1 MVYVLNIN
9 KEPLMPC
16 KEAKA
21 RKLLKQK
28 RAKVVK
34 RTPFTIQLLF
44 ECENQV
50 QDITLGVD
58 AGSRHI
64 GLSASTKK
72 RELYCSD
79 VELRNDIVEL
89 LSTRRACRRT
99 RRNRLRYRAPR
110 FNNRVASKKEGWLA
124 PSIRQKI
131 NCHLKVV
138 ENVYKILP
146 VSRLIVELA
155 SFDIQL
161 LKARETGEILE
172 GEDYQHGEQFGFYN
186 TREYV
191 LFRDNHECQ
200 HCHGKSKDKVL
211 EVHHL
216 ESRKT
221 GGNAPNNLITLCKTC
236 HEKYHKGEIKLK
248 QKRGTSYRDTA
259 FMNIMRKSLYNQL
272 KETYPNVEITYGYIT
287 KANRVKYGLSKEHYN
302 DAYCIA
308 GNFEA
313 DPLNTVIYQRKVRC
327 HNRQIHKMTINK
339 GSYKKRN
346 QSEYKVFGFR
356 LFDKVKYNGK
366 VGFIFSRRLDGRFM
380 IKTFNRDLISGG
392 INYKKLELLEVRNS
406 YLKEERS
413 RQFLPMT

>member
-28 RAKVVK
+28 KAKVI
-34 RTPFTIQLLF
+34 RRAPFTIQLLF

-64 GLSASTKK
+64 GLSASTEKK
-72 RELYCSD
+72 ELYCSD

-89 LSTRRACRRT
+89 IATRRSCRRT
-99 RRNRLRYRAPR
+99 RRSRLRYRPER
-110 FNNRVASKKEGWLA
+110 FNNRANAKKEGWLA

-131 NCHLKVV
+131 NCHLKVI
-138 ENVYKILP
+138 ENVYDILP
-146 VSRLIVELA
+146 VSKLRIELA
-155 SFDIQL
+155 AFDTQL
-161 LKARETGEILE
+161 LKAEEAGEVLE
-172 GEDYQHGEQFGFYN
+172 SKDYQHGEQFGFYN
-186 TREYV
+186 IREYV
-191 LFRDNHECQ
+191 IFRDKHECQ

-221 GGNAPNNLITLCKTC
+221 GGNAPNNLITLCRTC
-236 HEKYHKGEIKLK
+236 HEKYHKGKIKLK
-248 QKRGTSYRDTA
+248 QKRGASYKDAA
-259 FMNIMRKSLYNQL
+259 FMNTMRKSLYNQL
-272 KETYPNVEITYGYIT
+272 KESFPNVEITYGYIT
-287 KANRVKYGLSKEHYN
+287 KSNRIKYGLSKEHYN

-308 GNFEA
+308 GNFNA
-313 DPLNTVIYQRKVRC
+313 KPLDSYIYQKKVRC

-339 GSYKKRN
+339 GGYKKRN

-356 LFDKVKYNGK
+356 LFDKVKYQNAGC
-366 VGFIFSRRLDGRFM
+366 FIFGRRVSGRF
-380 IKTFNRDLISGG
+380 DLRKLDQTR
-392 INYKKLELLEVRNS
+392 INGAVHYKKLELLEVRTS
-406 YLKEERS
+406 YLKEERR
-413 RQFLPMT
+413 RQFLHS

>member
-28 RAKVVK
+28 KAKVI
-34 RTPFTIQLLF
+34 RRAPFTIQLLF

-50 QDITLGVD
+50 QDVTLGVD

-64 GLSASTKK
+64 GLSASTEKK
-72 RELYCSD
+72 ELYCSD

-89 LSTRRACRRT
+89 LSTRRACRRK

-131 NCHLKVV
+131 NCHLKVI

-146 VSRLIVELA
+146 VSRLIIELA
-155 SFDIQL
+155 SFDTQL
-161 LKARETGEILE
+161 LKAEETGEVLE
-172 GEDYQHGEQFGFYN
+172 DKDYQHGEQFGFYN

-200 HCHGKSKDKVL
+200 HCHGKSKDKIL

-248 QKRGTSYRDTA
+248 QKRGTSYRDAA
-259 FMNIMRKSLYNQL
+259 FMNIMRWSLYNQL
-272 KETYPNVEITYGYIT
+272 KETYTNVEITYGYIT
-287 KANRVKYGLSKEHYN
+287 KSNRIKYGLSKEHYN

-308 GNFEA
+308 ANLDA
-313 DPLNTVIYQRKVRC
+313 KPLDSYIYQKKVRC
-327 HNRQIHKMTINK
+327 HNRQIHKSNFLK
-339 GSYKKRN
+339 GGKKKLN
-346 QSEYKVFGFR
+346 QAPYTVKDFR
-356 LFDKVKYNGK
+356 LFDKVKYQNIEC
-366 VGFIFSRRLDGRFM
+366 FIFGRRTSGYFDLRKLDGT
-380 IKTFNRDLISGG
+380 KVHPSAC
-392 INYKKLELLEVRNS
+392 YKKLELLEARKN

-413 RQFLPMT
+413 RQFLS